1 MRTNGRRV
9 WSLFGGAQLVAGSL
23 RVVLLV
29 LAVSGAGQCSLEPP
43 PAWGLA
49 WVTVYT
55 LRAKELQV
63 GLASIMDP
71 NTLYVHLG
79 LRDDVEIRLLPILV
93 LAQNVPNVGGKLH
106 ASLTPEL
113 NFAVPPASITGR
125 TREALS
131 CTFAGYS
138 GFPSVRPPPCTQAA
152 GGNWPS
158 LRVGGVKKSYTQLPM
173 GPSALG
179 SLSLRRP

>member
-1 MRTNGRRV
+1 ME
-9 WSLFGGAQLVAGSL
+9 GGSGACSEAQLVAGSL

-79 LRDDVEIRLLPILV
+79 LRDDVEIRLLPMLV

-113 NFAVPPASITGR
+113 NFAVPPHVYYWTN
-125 TREALS
+125 
-131 CTFAGYS
+131 S
-138 GFPSVRPPPCTQAA
+138 GSFE
-152 GGNWPS
+152 
-158 LRVGGVKKSYTQLPM
+158 LHIGGV
-173 GPSALG
+173 LG
-179 SLSLRRP
+179 IPLGATATLHAGCGW